1 VTPGSGL
8 DRLHPVV
15 VHHIVNSLGWQ
26 TLRGLQEE
34 AAGPVLDGADALLLA
49 PTAGG
54 KTEAAVFP
62 LLTAMERQRWD
73 GLSML
78 YLCPLK
84 ALLNN
89 LLPRLETYTSW
100 LGRRA
105 AIWHGDVTA
114 SARQRILREPPDV
127 LLTTPESLEA
137 MLISLKVEH
146 KRLFTDVR
154 AVVVDEMHAFAED
167 DRGWHLLAVLER
179 LTRVT
184 GRPIQRIGL
193 SATVGNPADMLEW
206 LQGSGRA
213 DRSGIVVGPD
223 ASAGASAANQ
233 AGDPDTGDGATRPP
247 GDVELDY
254 VGSISNAAKVIA
266 SLHGGEKRLVFCDS
280 RQLVEEIGAALRERG
295 VTTFLSHA
303 SLPLDER
310 HRAEQAFAE
319 ARDCVI
325 VATSTLELGI
335 DVGDLDRVIQVNA
348 PPSVTAFLQRIG
360 RTGRRPGTSRNCL
373 FLALNPGALMWAAG
387 LLHLWGQGYVDPV
400 VPPPEPRHIVA
411 QQLLALCLQEHR
423 IGSRLWVEAWNGLP
437 PFDRSAEPI
446 LRYLVEQG
454 FIDQDGELLF
464 IGPSAEQRFG
474 YRHFMGMTAVFTAP
488 PQFAVL
494 CGRQEIGRTDPMLLT
509 EKTAGPRLLLLGGR
523 SWRVTW
529 TDWKRRRC
537 HVEPAESGGK
547 ARWLTPGV
555 SGASFAMARATRDAL
570 LGADPLVALTQRAK
584 QVLAEVRHEHVP
596 AVHPGGTVIVRDGS
610 DVRWWTW
617 AGYRANATLA
627 ATLSHLT
634 DTVQRFDDASIRM
647 RSDLTLEMWKA
658 GTADATERLCLPEVD
673 QRALEGLKFSAA
685 LPERLAT
692 ATLAAR
698 LADLDSAVQVLN
710 ERARFTV
717 ADGPRTYDTQ

>member
-1 VTPGSGL
+1 VTPSSGL

-15 VHHIVNSLGWQ
+15 VHHIVNSLGWRS
-26 TLRGLQEE
+26 LRGLQEE

-49 PTAGG
+49 PTASG

-62 LLTAMERQRWD
+62 LLTAMERQRWG
-73 GLSML
+73 GLSVL
-78 YLCPLK
+78 YVCPLK

-89 LLPRLETYTSW
+89 LLPRLETYTAW

-105 AIWHGDVTA
+105 EIWHGDVTA
-114 SARQRILREPPDV
+114 SARQRILRDPPDV

-146 KRLFTDVR
+146 QRLFTELH
-154 AVVVDEMHAFAED
+154 AVVVDEVHAFAGD

-193 SATVGNPADMLEW
+193 SATVGNPADMLRW

-213 DRSGIVVGPD
+213 ARSGFVVAPD
-223 ASAGASAANQ
+223 RDAGASAPNQ
-233 AGDPDTGDGATRPP
+233 AGGSDARGGAARPAR
-247 GDVELDY
+247 DVELDF
-254 VGSISNAAKVIA
+254 VGSVSNAAKVIA
-266 SLHGGEKRLVFCDS
+266 SLHRGEKRLVFCDS

-303 SLPLDER
+303 SLPVDER
-310 HRAEQAFAE
+310 HRAELAFSE

-325 VATSTLELGI
+325 VATSTLELGV

-348 PPSVTAFLQRIG
+348 PPGVAAFLQRIG
-360 RTGRRPGTSRNCL
+360 RTGRRPGTARNCL
-373 FLALNPGALMWAAG
+373 FLTLNPGALMWAAG
-387 LLHLWGQGYVDPV
+387 LLHLWGQGYVEPV

-411 QQLLALCLQEHR
+411 QQLLALCLQEQR
-423 IGSRLWVEAWNGLP
+423 IGSRLWVQAWNGLP
-437 PFDRSAEPI
+437 PFDRSGEPI
-446 LRYLVEQG
+446 LRYLIEQG

-488 PQFAVL
+488 PQFTVL
-494 CGRQEIGRTDPMLLT
+494 SGRQEIGRTDPMLLT
-509 EKTAGPRLLLLGGR
+509 EKTDGPRLLLLGGR

-529 TDWKRRRC
+529 IDWKRRRC
-537 HVEPAESGGK
+537 HVEPADGGGK

-555 SGASFAMARATRDAL
+555 SGTSCAVARATREML
-570 LGADPLVALTQRAK
+570 LGTDPPVALTQRAK
-584 QVLAEVRHEHVP
+584 RTLAEVRDEHMP
-596 AVHPGGTVIVRDGS
+596 AVHPAGTVITHAGD

-634 DTVQRFDDASIRM
+634 DSVQRLDDASIRM

-658 GTADATERLCLPEVD
+658 GTADAAERLCLPEVD
-673 QRALEGLKFSAA
+673 QRALEGLKFNEA

-698 LADLDSAVQVLN
+698 LADLDAALQVLSEPVRLAVVQQN
-710 ERARFTV
+710 
-717 ADGPRTYDTQ
+717 

>member
-1 VTPGSGL
+1 MTAGL

-26 TLRGLQEE
+26 SLHPLQDQ

-54 KTEAAVFP
+54 KTEAAMFP
-62 LLTAMERQRWD
+62 LLTAMQTGGWP
-73 GLSML
+73 GMSVI
-78 YLCPLK
+78 YVCPLK

-89 LLPRLETYTSW
+89 LLPRLETYAGW
-100 LGRRA
+100 LGRRV

-146 KRLFTDVR
+146 GRLFTDLR
-154 AVVVDEMHAFAED
+154 AIVIDEVHAFAGD

-179 LTRVT
+179 LTRVA

-193 SATVGNPADMLEW
+193 SATVGNPAELLGW
-206 LQGSGRA
+206 LQGAGRDTRYAKVISPDTMPAASPAQSGGA
-213 DRSGIVVGPD
+213 
-223 ASAGASAANQ
+223 AGGGVLGSAAVP
-233 AGDPDTGDGATRPP
+233 A

-254 VGSISNAAKVIA
+254 VGSVSNAATVIA
-266 SLHGGEKRLVFCDS
+266 ALHRGEKRLVFCDS

-303 SLPLDER
+303 SLPLDDRRQAER
-310 HRAEQAFAE
+310 AFAE

-335 DVGDLDRVIQVNA
+335 DVGDLDRVIQVNH
-348 PPSVTAFLQRIG
+348 PPGVAAFLQRIG
-360 RTGRRPGTSRNCL
+360 RTGRRAGAGRNCL
-373 FLALNPGALMWAAG
+373 FLAVDTGSLLWAAG
-387 LLHLWGQGYVDPV
+387 LLHLWGQGYVEPV
-400 VPPPEPRHIVA
+400 VAPPEPRHIVA

-423 IGSRLWVEAWNGLP
+423 IGSQLWAQEWNGLA
-437 PFDRSAEPI
+437 PFDRSAGPI
-446 LRYLVEQG
+446 LRYLTEQG
-454 FIDQDGELLF
+454 FIDRDGELLF
-464 IGPSAEQRFG
+464 IGPAAEQRFG
-474 YRHFMGMTAVFTAP
+474 HRHFMGMTAVFTAP
-488 PQFAVL
+488 PQFTVL
-494 CGRQEIGRTDPMLLT
+494 SGRQEIGRTDPMLLT
-509 EKTAGPRLLLLGGR
+509 EKTDGPRLLLLGGR
-523 SWRVTW
+523 SWKVTW
-529 TDWKRRRC
+529 TDWTRRRC
-537 HVEPAESGGK
+537 YVEPAEGGGK

-555 SGASFAMARATRDAL
+555 SGASFALARAVREVL
-570 LGADPLVALTQRAK
+570 LGADPPVALTQRAK
-584 QVLAEVRHEHVP
+584 RILAEVREEYVP
-596 AVHPGGTVIVRDGS
+596 AVHPGGTVIVRNGE

-627 ATLSHLT
+627 ATLSELT
-634 DTVQRFDDASIRM
+634 DSVQRFDDASIRM
-647 RSDLTLEMWKA
+647 RTDLTHEMWKI
-658 GTADATERLCLPEVD
+658 GTADAAERLCLPDVD
-673 QRALEGLKFSAA
+673 QRALAGLKFNEA

-698 LADLDSAVQVLN
+698 LADLDSAARVLA
-710 ERARFTV
+710 EPARFTIV
-717 ADGPRTYDTQ
+717 DEH

>member
-1 VTPGSGL
+1 VTAGSGL

-15 VHHIVNSLGWQ
+15 VHHIVNSLGWPS
-26 TLRGLQEE
+26 LHALQEE
-34 AAGPVLDGADALLLA
+34 AAGPILDGTDALLLA

-62 LLTAMERQRWD
+62 LLTAMEQQRWD
-73 GLSML
+73 GLSVL
-78 YLCPLK
+78 YVCPLK

-89 LLPRLETYTSW
+89 LLPRLETYTGW

-105 AIWHGDVTA
+105 AIWHGDVTT
-114 SARQRILREPPDV
+114 SARQRILRDPPDV

-146 KRLFTDVR
+146 GRLFTDLR
-154 AVVVDEMHAFAED
+154 AIVVDEVHAFADD

-179 LTRVT
+179 LTRVNR
-184 GRPIQRIGL
+184 RPIQRIGL
-193 SATVGNPADMLEW
+193 SATVGNPADILRW

-213 DRSGIVVGPD
+213 ERSGIVVSPDSGPD
-223 ASAGASAANQ
+223 AGALPAAEIRGPGT
-233 AGDPDTGDGATRPP
+233 AAPPP

-254 VGSISNAAKVIA
+254 VGSVGNAAKVIA
-266 SLHGGEKRLVFCDS
+266 SLHRGEKRLVFCDS
-280 RQLVEEIGAALRERG
+280 RQLVEEIGEALRERG

-303 SLPLDER
+303 SLPLDDR

-348 PPSVTAFLQRIG
+348 PPSVAGFLQRIG

-373 FLALNPGALMWAAG
+373 FLALNPGSLMWAAG
-387 LLHLWGQGYVDPV
+387 LLHLWGQGYVEPAE
-400 VPPPEPRHIVA
+400 PPPEPRHIVA

-423 IGSRLWVEAWNGLP
+423 IGSHLWVQAWNGLP

-464 IGPSAEQRFG
+464 IGPAAEQRFG
-474 YRHFMGMTAVFTAP
+474 HRHFMGMTAVFTAP
-488 PQFAVL
+488 PQFTVL
-494 CGRQEIGRTDPMLLT
+494 CGRQEVGRTDPMLLT
-509 EKTAGPRLLLLGGR
+509 EKVDGPRLLLLGGR

-537 HVEPAESGGK
+537 HVEPAEGGGK
-547 ARWLTPGV
+547 ARWLTPGL
-555 SGASFAMARATRDAL
+555 SGASFALARATRDVL
-570 LGADPLVALTQRAK
+570 LGADPPVALTQRAK
-584 QVLAEVRHEHVP
+584 GVLAKVRDEHVH
-596 AVHPGGTVIVRDGS
+596 AVHPGGTVITRDRD

-634 DTVQRFDDASIRM
+634 DSAQRFDDASIRM
-647 RSDLTLEMWKA
+647 RSDLTLEMWQA
-658 GTADATERLCLPEVD
+658 GTADASERLCLPDVD
-673 QRALEGLKFSAA
+673 QRALEGLKFNEA

-698 LADLDSAVQVLN
+698 LADLDSATRVLA
-710 ERARFTV
+710 ERTRFTV
-717 ADGPRTYDTQ
+717 VDSSSP